1 MNIKQKLTWA
11 FAAIACVPV
20 VLVAVVVIVNLRSQA
35 QEDFLDSSSREI
47 RQIENA
53 MNQFFDAIAQNVE
66 YLAKSPLVVE
76 ADALKNYSGVDA
88 AQTPLP
94 PANQALLQMFTQFA
108 ASHPTTAYLSVGQP
122 DGGYAIWPDDPG
134 LSNYDPRVRPWY
146 QAAMAAPGRTVR
158 TSAYYWA
165 PDDVVLMGTVRTI
178 ANAQGQPAGV
188 LGLDVSLKQL
198 TDLVKQ
204 IELGHSGYLMLLE
217 NTGNVLVDPRDASH
231 NFKLL
236 SELGGGYAE
245 LAKVEQGLV
254 EVELEGVPYMANVWS
269 SPSLGWR
276 FVGLIERDEVMAK
289 ATSLTWQIGV
299 IAAVLAAL
307 FAIVGAS
314 FAGLI
319 VRPIR
324 SVAGGLEGIAQGEG
338 DLTRNLDVRGNDE
351 TALLA
356 RWFNQFLGAIRTL
369 VQRIGTASADLQS
382 ASDATTRV
390 ARDMNDAAGR
400 QREAVE
406 LVSTAFNEMVAT
418 ANEVARSSSQ
428 AAASADAG
436 QRQVHD
442 GQLQI
447 DEATGS
453 VSKLSENLQQST
465 EAMQVLEQDSKNIN
479 AILDTIRS
487 IAEQTNLLALN
498 AAIEAARAGEQGRGF
513 AVVADE
519 VRALAKRTADSTGE
533 IDNLLGGLARRT
545 QDVTRQMQNS
555 LSMSQNSVERIQ
567 QARDSFEQIRHSVD
581 EIRDQNTQ
589 IATAA
594 EEQHQVAEDI
604 NRHIAQ
610 IQTDAQLVEELAL
623 SARSDSQRLEVL
635 SGELNGLVGRFRT

>member
-1 MNIKQKLTWA
+1 
-11 FAAIACVPV
+11 
-20 VLVAVVVIVNLRSQA
+20 
-35 QEDFLDSSSREI
+35 
-47 RQIENA
+47 
-53 MNQFFDAIAQNVE
+53 
-66 YLAKSPLVVE
+66 
-76 ADALKNYSGVDA
+76 
-88 AQTPLP
+88 
-94 PANQALLQMFTQFA
+94 
-108 ASHPTTAYLSVGQP
+108 
-122 DGGYAIWPDDPG
+122 
-134 LSNYDPRVRPWY
+134 
-146 QAAMAAPGRTVR
+146 MATVR
-158 TSAYYWA
+158 TV
-165 PDDVVLMGTVRTI
+165 DDS
-178 ANAQGQPAGV
+178 QGKNLGV
-188 LGLDVSLKQL
+188 ISLDVSLKQL
-198 TDLVKQ
+198 TELVKQ
-204 IELGHSGYLMLLE
+204 IKLGESGYLMLLE
-217 NTGNVLVDPRDASH
+217 SNGNVLVDPRDPAH
-231 NFKLL
+231 GFKLI
-236 SELGGGYAE
+236 SELGDGYTQ
-245 LAKVEQGLV
+245 LAGVQNGLV
-254 EVELEGVPYMANVWS
+254 EVELGGVPYMANVWS
-269 SPSLGWR
+269 SSTLGWR
-276 FVGLIERDEVMAK
+276 FIGLIERSEVMAK
-289 ATSLTWQIGV
+289 ATSLTWQIAI
-299 IAAVLAAL
+299 IAAVLAVL

-319 VRPIR
+319 VKPIR

-369 VQRIGTASADLQS
+369 VQRIGSASADLQT
-382 ASDATTRV
+382 ASDASTRV

-418 ANEVARSSSQ
+418 ANEVARSCSH
-428 AAASADAG
+428 AASSADSG

-453 VSKLSENLQQST
+453 VSRLSENLQKSAQ
-465 EAMQVLEQDSKNIN
+465 AMQVLEQDSKNIN

-533 IDNLLGGLARRT
+533 IDSLLGGLAKRT
-545 QDVTRQMQNS
+545 QDVTKQMQSS
-555 LSMSQNSVERIQ
+555 LSMSQQSVERIQ
-567 QARDSFEQIRHSVD
+567 QARDSFEQIRTSVD
-581 EIRDQNTQ
+581 EIRDQNNQ

-594 EEQHQVAEDI
+594 EEQHHVAEDI

-610 IQTDAQLVEELAL
+610 IQTDAQLVEELAH
-623 SARSDSQRLEVL
+623 SARSDSQRLESL